1 MPHLNPQQTHR
12 HQLRTAKEQRNHDAA
27 LAAFLGKKA
36 EIDEMLARLAHLSDN
51 HFNSHP
57 DEINWG
63 DVGTLEHYA
72 SLLKNITDSAFKE
85 GEHAV

>member
-1 MPHLNPQQTHR
+1 MTRLNPITTPR
-12 HQLRTAKEQRNHDAA
+12 HQLRTAKVQNSREAA

-36 EIDEMLARLAHLSDN
+36 EIDAMLARLASLSDN

-63 DVGTLEHYA
+63 DVGTLENYA
-72 SLLKNITDSAFKE
+72 SLLKRITDSAFGE
-85 GEHAV
+85 GEHAE